1 MIRAGLRP
9 LPIATQ
15 RPRLQA
21 QALGEPG
28 HRSRRS
34 RRHLVRDEP
43 QPRQRRE
50 LDSNAE
56 PVRRTPAR
64 TRIHESRIRRRQGE
78 VPEQLIP
85 ADLRERPQLLVL
97 LPGEHLLRHPTHLR
111 HAGTNQAE
119 RSGSDPP
126 PGGSSRLTAGQTHIR
141 WILRQDYCHPF
152 MATSISFDIEEY
164 DIKRLGR
171 YSSLMSR
178 PAHQPLGL
186 HLTRVARTVSRA
198 FDDALAASGGS
209 LPVWLVLISLKSGR
223 LASQRELAEAV
234 GVQGATLTH
243 HLNAMESAGL
253 VTRRR
258 DPANRRLHLVE
269 LTPAGDELF
278 FRLRD
283 AATAFD
289 QRLRTGFS
297 DTEASQLE
305 TLLTRLRDNI
315 SRP

>member
-1 MIRAGLRP
+1 MP
-9 LPIATQ
+9 
-15 RPRLQA
+15 
-21 QALGEPG
+21 
-28 HRSRRS
+28 
-34 RRHLVRDEP
+34 
-43 QPRQRRE
+43 
-50 LDSNAE
+50 
-56 PVRRTPAR
+56 
-64 TRIHESRIRRRQGE
+64 
-78 VPEQLIP
+78 
-85 ADLRERPQLLVL
+85 
-97 LPGEHLLRHPTHLR
+97 
-111 HAGTNQAE
+111 
-119 RSGSDPP
+119 
-126 PGGSSRLTAGQTHIR
+126 
-141 WILRQDYCHPF
+141 
-152 MATSISFDIEEY
+152 
-164 DIKRLGR
+164 
-171 YSSLMSR
+171 R
-178 PAHQPLGL
+178 PAQQPLGL
-186 HLTRVARTVSRA
+186 HLARVSRTVSRA
-198 FDDALAASGGS
+198 FDDVLAEAGGS
-209 LPVWLVLISLKSGR
+209 LPVWLVLISLKSGQ

-305 TLLTRLRDNI
+305 TLLTRLRDNT

>member
-1 MIRAGLRP
+1 MP
-9 LPIATQ
+9 
-15 RPRLQA
+15 
-21 QALGEPG
+21 
-28 HRSRRS
+28 
-34 RRHLVRDEP
+34 
-43 QPRQRRE
+43 
-50 LDSNAE
+50 
-56 PVRRTPAR
+56 
-64 TRIHESRIRRRQGE
+64 
-78 VPEQLIP
+78 
-85 ADLRERPQLLVL
+85 
-97 LPGEHLLRHPTHLR
+97 
-111 HAGTNQAE
+111 
-119 RSGSDPP
+119 
-126 PGGSSRLTAGQTHIR
+126 
-141 WILRQDYCHPF
+141 
-152 MATSISFDIEEY
+152 
-164 DIKRLGR
+164 
-171 YSSLMSR
+171 R
-178 PAHQPLGL
+178 PAQQPLGL
-186 HLTRVARTVSRA
+186 HLARVSRTVSRA
-198 FDDALAASGGS
+198 FDDVLAEAGGS
-209 LPVWLVLISLKSGR
+209 LPVWLVLISLKSGQ

-305 TLLTRLRDNI
+305 TLLTRLRNNI